1 MLPAVPRQLAS
12 GQTTQDCSLW
22 STPGFRSLWLSG
34 LCWHWGR
41 WAIAFLAAY
50 HVNVVTDSPRMVQL
64 TGAVMWAP
72 LLFGGAIGGVISDR
86 FNRVRTVQMQ
96 VVVLMPLVVL
106 IGIAERDG
114 WLRLPLL
121 FGLLVVTG
129 FGWVTDMTSRR
140 AHMFEIV
147 GHELL
152 HKAMALESVA
162 LASGIAVGNLAGG
175 AIADTLGVG
184 AAFYV
189 VAGLLGASLVLLA
202 MVSRVPVGQG
212 ADEVAGEA
220 AGEAASSATGQA
232 ASQPSTLRLL
242 REGLRLAKTNAN
254 LRSILGVTV
263 IMNFFF
269 FAYFPA
275 VQRIGDALD
284 ASPTQIGLI
293 SSMTGF
299 GMITGSLLTAWL
311 LGGRWGWAYVGGV
324 GGGMITIIP
333 FALSP
338 TVAFAVVALWVASC
352 GSGFFGATQST
363 LVMTSVGA
371 DMRGRAMGLLSM
383 AIGALPLGMYSLG
396 EVATALGTR
405 TALVI
410 FNLTGLAVLI
420 TWVAVFPQV
429 LSRRG
434 PQDAAT

>member
-1 MLPAVPRQLAS
+1 MEEVTAD
-12 GQTTQDCSLW
+12 GSLW
-22 STPGFRSLWLSG
+22 RTAGFKSLWLSG
-34 LCWHWGR
+34 LCWHWAR

-50 HVNVVTDSPRMVQL
+50 YVNVVTDSPRMVQL

-72 LLFGGAIGGVISDR
+72 LLLGGAIGGVISDR
-86 FNRVRTVQMQ
+86 FNRVRTVQLQ
-96 VVVLMPLVVL
+96 VVTLMPLVALVGL
-106 IGIAERDG
+106 AERG
-114 WLRLPLL
+114 EWLRLPML

-147 GHELL
+147 GAGLL

-202 MVSRVPVGQG
+202 MVRRVP
-212 ADEVAGEA
+212 
-220 AGEAASSATGQA
+220 TGQA
-232 ASQPSTLRLL
+232 ASSPADQPSQSQSADQPADQPSTWRLL
-242 REGLRLAKTNAN
+242 REGLQLAKTNAN

-284 ASPTQIGLI
+284 ASPTEIGLI

-338 TVAFAVVALWVASC
+338 TVAFAAVALWVASC

-371 DMRGRAMGLLSM
+371 EMRGRAMGLLSM
-383 AIGALPLGMYSLG
+383 AIGALPLGMYLLG

-410 FNLTGLAVLI
+410 FNLTGLVVLI
-420 TWVAVFPQV
+420 AWVTTFPQV

-434 PQDAAT
+434 PQDVVL

>member
-1 MLPAVPRQLAS
+1 MLSMRPCPTVLRAVPRQLAS

-22 STPGFRSLWLSG
+22 RTPGFRSLWLSG
-34 LCWHWGR
+34 LSWHWAR

-72 LLFGGAIGGVISDR
+72 LLFGGAIGGVVSDR
-86 FNRVRTVQMQ
+86 FNRVRTVQLQ

-106 IGIAERDG
+106 IGVAERGG
-114 WLRLPLL
+114 WLGLPLL

-147 GHELL
+147 GQRLL

-189 VAGLLGASLVLLA
+189 VAGLLAASLVLLA
-202 MVSRVPVGQG
+202 LVSRVPTPR
-212 ADEVAGEA
+212 ESEPA
-220 AGEAASSATGQA
+220 AHPPA
-232 ASQPSTLRLL
+232 LRQL
-242 REGLRLAKTNAN
+242 REGLQLAKTNAN

-333 FALSP
+333 FAMSP
-338 TVAFAVVALWVASC
+338 TVPFAVVALWVAAC

-371 DMRGRAMGLLSM
+371 QMRGRAMGLLSM

-410 FNLTGLAVLI
+410 FNLSGLVVLV

-434 PQDAAT
+434 PQDAAA